1 MPISILMPA
10 LSPTMTEG
18 NLAKWLKKEGDTIK
32 PGEVIAEIETDKA
45 TMEVEAVDGGKL
57 VKILVPENS
66 QGIKVN
72 QVIAVI
78 AQKGD
83 DDKAIDAYVA
93 SQSTT
98 LNTTVS
104 KPAEVS
110 SQTNNSKVL
119 EAANDV
125 AHASSMSSQSKIFAT
140 PLAKRIAKQNDID
153 LSKVTG
159 SGPRGRIVRDDVLKS
174 SGSAQSQQASFILG
188 RSLVEYQKVPHTQ
201 MRRVIAKRLAESKA
215 TVPHF
220 YLDAEANI
228 TELLK
233 ARKLIN
239 SRGKSDNNGTPEY
252 KISIND
258 FVVKAAAAS
267 LLKFPKV
274 NASWTEDGMLMYE
287 NVDISIAVSIEDGL
301 ITPIVQNADK
311 KGLVAISAEIK
322 NLANRA
328 KQNQLR
334 PEEFQGG
341 GFTISNLGMYG
352 VQSFKAIINPPQ
364 SAILAVG
371 GVFERA
377 IVRDGRVEVGS
388 MLSLSLSCDHRVIDG
403 VLAAEFMAYLVLC
416 LENPALLSA

>member
-57 VKILVPENS
+57 AKILVPENS
-66 QGIKVN
+66 QGVKVN
-72 QVIAVI
+72 QLIAVI
-78 AQKGD
+78 AQKED
-83 DDKAIDAYVA
+83 DTKAIDAFIAKQGSDGAAA
-93 SQSTT
+93 SSAASEDKSTPQIM
-98 LNTTVS
+98 
-104 KPAEVS
+104 K
-110 SQTNNSKVL
+110 
-119 EAANDV
+119 AANDG
-125 AHASSMSSQSKIFAT
+125 AHAAAVASESAKVFAT
-140 PLAKRIAKQNDID
+140 PLAKKIAKQENVD
-153 LSKVTG
+153 LSRVSG
-159 SGPRGRIVRDDVLKS
+159 SGPRGRIIRDDVLKS
-174 SGSAQSQQASFILG
+174 VQSGAAKQVAYTAASLG
-188 RSLVEYQKVPHTQ
+188 RDASEYQNIPHSQ
-201 MRRVIAKRLAESKA
+201 MRRVIAKRLSESKA

-220 YLDAEANI
+220 YLNAEADVS
-228 TELLK
+228 ELLK
-233 ARKLIN
+233 ARELIN
-239 SRGKSDNNGTPEY
+239 SRAKGSEY

-258 FVVKAAAAS
+258 FVVKAAAAA
-267 LLKFPKV
+267 LRKFSRV
-274 NASWTEDGMLMYE
+274 NASWTEEGMLMYN

-301 ITPIVQNADK
+301 ITPIVQNADQ
-311 KGLVAISAEIK
+311 KGLIAISQEVKSLAE
-322 NLANRA
+322 RA

-352 VQSFKAIINPPQ
+352 VKSFQAIINPPQ

-371 GVFERA
+371 GVEERPVIRA
-377 IVRDGRVEVGS
+377 GKVEAARV
-388 MLSLSLSCDHRVIDG
+388 LNLSLSCDHRVVDG